1 MKTIS
6 FLLLLTLFLTSSI
19 LAETPQREG
28 YRIYE
33 EMDRRDQ
40 GFGDVI
46 SRQEMVLRNKR
57 GQESRRALRMMILE
71 GQEDGDKMLIVFEKP
86 MDIKGTALLTH
97 GHIKRDDDQ
106 WLYLPA
112 LGRVKRISGAS
123 KAGSFM
129 GSEFSFEDLGTQ
141 EIEDYS
147 YLLLSKEEYQGE
159 EMFLVERIPIDK
171 KSGYSRQVTW
181 IDQSEYRLHKVDF
194 YDRKKALLKTLTVSG
209 YKRYLDTYWRPD
221 SFLMVNHQT
230 GKSTQINVSDYNFQT
245 GLKEKDFTKNSLKRI
260 R

>member
-1 MKTIS
+1 MKTTS
-6 FLLLLTLFLTSSI
+6 FLLLFIMFLTSSL
-19 LAETPQREG
+19 LAETPQQEG
-28 YRIYE
+28 HRVFE

-46 SRQEMVLRNKR
+46 SRQEMVLRNKH
-57 GQESRRALRMMILE
+57 GQESLRALRMMILE
-71 GQEDGDKMLIVFEKP
+71 GHDDGDRMMIVFEKP

-112 LGRVKRISGAS
+112 LGRVKRITGAS

-141 EIEDYS
+141 EIEDYT
-147 YLLLSKEEYQGE
+147 YLLLGKEEYQGA
-159 EMFLVERIPIDK
+159 EMFVVERIPADK
-171 KSGYSRQVTW
+171 KSGYGRQVTW
-181 IDQSEYRLHKVDF
+181 IDQNEYRLHKVDF
-194 YDRKKALLKTLTVSG
+194 YDRKKTLLKTLTTSG
-209 YKRYLDTYWRPD
+209 YKRYLDKYWRPD
-221 SFLMVNHQT
+221 RFIMVNHQT

-245 GLKEKDFTKNSLKRI
+245 GLKGKDFTKNSLKRI